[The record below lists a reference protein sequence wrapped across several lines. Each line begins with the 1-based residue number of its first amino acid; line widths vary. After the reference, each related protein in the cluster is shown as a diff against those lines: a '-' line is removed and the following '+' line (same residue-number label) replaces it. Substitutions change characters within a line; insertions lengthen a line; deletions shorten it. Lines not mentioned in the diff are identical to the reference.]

1 MLFFLILASI
11 FAAMENFTLANTL
24 YVDKNEITINASF
37 KGDVINLYG
46 IKEDSG
52 STIVILK
59 GQKATYFVQK
69 KEKKFGLWLNGRKRK
84 FENIY
89 RYYSIFSE
97 SSLDTINIPYLLKP
111 FEIGLENINAS
122 SNSVKDILEAFEYKD
137 ALFKKKTL
145 DGLFIENDHKQ
156 VTTTENLI
164 YTQFTIPQN
173 IPQGNYIISVYTI
186 FDGEIQSIGN
196 IPIYIKQT
204 GILRFIKETSTQ
216 NKPLY
221 FAISVAFS
229 IGMAF
234 LGYITLSGRFSE
246 FVNST
251 SIRIFKPVKSQIQPS
266 IVPTKPIRPAKKTGE
281 GTGKRGRPK
290 KKIEE
295 INQIDKNDWKNK
307 KYQEQSKR
315 YKHFSICKLF

>member
-1 MLFFLILASI
+1 MLIQKPMLFFLILTSI
-11 FAAMENFTLANTL
+11 FATVENFTLANTL

-69 KEKKFGLWLNGRKRK
+69 KERKFGLWLNGRKRK

-111 FEIGLENINAS
+111 FEIGLENISAS

-145 DGLFIENDHKQ
+145 EGLFIENYNKP

-164 YTQFTIPQN
+164 YTQFAIPQN

-186 FDGEIQSIGN
+186 FDGEIQSISN

-234 LGYITLSGRFSE
+234 LGYIALSGKFSE
-246 FVNST
+246 FAH
-251 SIRIFKPVKSQIQPS
+251 SIRLRIFKPVKIQIQPS
-266 IVPTKPIRPAKKTGE
+266 QVPTKAVRPAKKIST

-290 KKIEE
+290 KKVEE
-295 INQIDKNDWKNK
+295 ISQTNENN
-307 KYQEQSKR
+307 
-315 YKHFSICKLF
+315 